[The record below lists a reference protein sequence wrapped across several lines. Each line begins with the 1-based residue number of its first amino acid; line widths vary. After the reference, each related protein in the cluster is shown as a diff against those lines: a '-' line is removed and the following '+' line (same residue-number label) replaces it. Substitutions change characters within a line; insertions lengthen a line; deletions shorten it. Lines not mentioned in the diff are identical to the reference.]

1 MKKKSEKKLGKRTTS
16 LTKKKFL
23 SSKINTEFDLLRK
36 SIHEY
41 FEETVVKIKK
51 ASDNDNNI

>member
-1 MKKKSEKKLGKRTTS
+1 MKKKSEKKLEKRTTS